1 MSTEF
6 RQRKPGEYAQILWRR
21 KWMIMLPTAAIFF
34 AIAAVVWRLPNV
46 YQSTTLLTVRPS
58 SLTGGIIPQL
68 SEDEL
73 TIRINNIA
81 QEVLSRSSL
90 EPMITNYGLYSLER
104 KRGESMEVL
113 VEQMKKKDIQI
124 DLNKSRNDITNGFQ
138 ISYKGPD
145 QFIAQRVASDL
156 ASKYVNAQTQ
166 FASRSASQTKE
177 FIDRQVAAAKA
188 ELDAID
194 ARRLEYLKSNIANL
208 PSSSS
213 ALVQRLTGLYEQQ
226 KAYITEIGRMR
237 DQQTM
242 LTTQLAAT
250 EKNTQVGIEEVADTT
265 TDPKTTM
272 AWADLAKQESQ
283 FESEIQSYL
292 AAGLRPKNPEVLA
305 KQKELGA
312 VQKQKQ
318 RMLDDWKEKI
328 AEKKARLEKRVDT
341 GSMSFKAQ
349 LQLTQGEIAR
359 QEKLLA
365 DTRAQIAD
373 LSERINRVPAAEVG
387 LSALDR
393 EYQTKKSAFDELLK
407 KQQGADLS
415 AEASKSAQG
424 ETITV
429 IDPASL
435 PEKPVAPKR
444 PMLIILGLALGL
456 GVGLL
461 LAAAFEVPRLM
472 TIQTVEDARHY
483 TSLPVLVSVP
493 ELLTPREERRRKVR
507 RTALAFAS
515 VVATVIS
522 VPALALL
529 LKLTHVFEKLGT

>member
-1 MSTEF
+1 
-6 RQRKPGEYAQILWRR
+6 
-21 KWMIMLPTAAIFF
+21 MIMLPTAAIFF

-73 TIRINNIA
+73 TIRISNIA

-90 EPMITNYGLYSLER
+90 EPMIVNYGLYSLER
-104 KRGESMEVL
+104 KRGEPMEL
-113 VEQMKKKDIQI
+113 LIDQMKKKDIQI

-166 FASRSASQTKE
+166 FASRSAEQTKE
-177 FIDRQVAAAKA
+177 FIDRQVTTAKA

-283 FESEIQSYL
+283 FESEVQAML

-359 QEKLLA
+359 QEKLLG

-393 EYQTKKSAFDELLK
+393 EYATKKSAFDELLK

-444 PMLIILGLALGL
+444 PTLIILGLALGL

-515 VVATVIS
+515 VVATVVS

>member
-6 RQRKPGEYAQILWRR
+6 RQRKPGEYARILWRR

-58 SLTGGIIPQL
+58 SLTEGIVPQL

-73 TIRINNIA
+73 TIRIGNIA

-145 QFIAQRVASDL
+145 QFIVQRVASDL

-177 FIDRQVAAAKA
+177 FIDRQVATAKA

-359 QEKLLA
+359 QEKLLG

-444 PMLIILGLALGL
+444 PTLIILGLALGL

-515 VVATVIS
+515 VVATVVS

>member
-6 RQRKPGEYAQILWRR
+6 RQRKPAEYAQILWRR
-21 KWMIMLPTAAIFF
+21 KWMIMLPAAAIFF

-58 SLTGGIIPQL
+58 SLTEGIIPQL

-73 TIRINNIA
+73 TIRISNIA

-90 EPMITNYGLYSLER
+90 EPMIVNYGLYSLER

-177 FIDRQVAAAKA
+177 FIDRQVATAKA

-194 ARRLEYLKSNIANL
+194 ARRLEYLKSNLANL
-208 PSSSS
+208 PSSTS
-213 ALVQRLTGLYEQQ
+213 ALVQQLSGLYEQQ
-226 KAYITEIGRMR
+226 KAYITEIGRLR

-242 LTTQLAAT
+242 LTTQLGDA
-250 EKNTQVGIEEVADTT
+250 EKNNQIEKEDVIDTL
-265 TDPKTTM
+265 TDPKTTI
-272 AWADLAKQESQ
+272 AWADLSKQESQ
-283 FESEIQSYL
+283 FESEIQAML
-292 AAGLRPKNPEVLA
+292 AAGMRPKNPEVVA
-305 KQKELGA
+305 KRQELGA
-312 VQKQKQ
+312 VQKRKQ
-318 RMLDDWKEKI
+318 QMLDDQSEKVT
-328 AEKKARLEKRVDT
+328 EKRGRIEKRIDPRIT
-341 GSMSFKAQ
+341 TYKTQ
-349 LQLTQGEIAR
+349 LQFAQGEIAR
-359 QEKLLA
+359 QQKLLD

-373 LSERINRVPAAEVG
+373 LSGRINRVPAAEVG

-444 PMLIILGLALGL
+444 PTLILLGLALGL

-515 VVATVIS
+515 VVATVVS